1 MLRDLGL
8 CNNLSAGLYHVA
20 PGFGFFTI
28 SVDLTEEALGCVDSI
43 ITLVFQVSYFFARQ
57 VFEIGSYILY
67 QIINVI
73 G

>member
-28 SVDLTEEALGCVDSI
+28 SVDLTEEALGCVDGI
-43 ITLVFQVSYFFARQ
+43 ITLVFQVSYFFCQ
-57 VFEIGSYILY
+57 TTWSLTVLPLFLIFNS
-67 QIINVI
+67 
-73 G
+73 